1 MTITL
6 DNATSPY
13 LDEALN
19 LDIAAGIHGI
29 IGPNGAGKTTL
40 LRLIAG
46 HHRLRSG
53 TLHTG
58 SSSLS
63 RAGADATFAGHTI
76 RDHLAVAQLGHPQ
89 LDAELAATVL
99 GIAGLS
105 PAAVIRNLS
114 VGHRQLVSIAAA
126 LAAGTEVTLLD
137 EPFNGLDVRTRGELR
152 QLLITAA
159 AERTTWTLLISSH
172 RSEDLA
178 GLVSDVISL
187 HDGRA
192 HGPIELDQVRE
203 DYPTLVGPT
212 AEVQA
217 LAAGHPVIGQ
227 ATLGPTLR
235 VTLAAPLSTSAARR
249 AAATG
254 VDITH
259 PDDQTLIDLLST
271 SAPDHTPEGR

>member
-6 DNATSPY
+6 EGATSPY
-13 LDEALN
+13 LNEPLN

-53 TLHTG
+53 TVHIG

-63 RAGADATFAGHTI
+63 RAGADATFAGHTV

-89 LDAELAATVL
+89 LDDGLAATVL
-99 GIAGLS
+99 GIADLS

-126 LAAGTEVTLLD
+126 LAAGTAVTLLD

-152 QLLITAA
+152 QLLIMTA
-159 AERTTWTLLISSH
+159 AERPDWTLLISSH

-178 GLVSDVISL
+178 GLVTDVISL
-187 HDGRA
+187 HHGRT
-192 HGPIELDQVRE
+192 HGPTELDQVRE
-203 DYPTLVGPT
+203 DYPTLIGPAADVRALT
-212 AEVQA
+212 ADQ
-217 LAAGHPVIGQ
+217 PVMAQ

-235 VTLAAPLSTSAARR
+235 VTLATPLSVSAARR
-249 AAATG
+249 AAVSG
-254 VDITH
+254 VAITH

-271 SAPDHTPEGR
+271 SAPDPIPEGR